1 MSVNFSLVYESNA
14 GHTYRYAEY
23 LSERLEVPAYSLDQA
38 KRKLPRGS
46 KVVFLGWIFASTVKG
61 AKKALQRFD
70 VLAVIGCGMGPTGSQ
85 LDQIRQQTGVP
96 DRIPVFSVQGG
107 MELSKLSGPY
117 KLALSMAAK
126 AAQKAGEAPGGQS
139 DEDRQMLELFQN
151 PRDCVSQHNVDL
163 LLTWLDQ
170 QLDLGLS
177 SQIPLSRSSEYRE
190 ADALRDPGALRGNE
204 AWSAPAQ
211 MLLTPMG

>member
-1 MSVNFSLVYESNA
+1 
-14 GHTYRYAEY
+14 
-23 LSERLEVPAYSLDQA
+23 
-38 KRKLPRGS
+38 
-46 KVVFLGWIFASTVKG
+46 
-61 AKKALQRFD
+61 
-70 VLAVIGCGMGPTGSQ
+70 
-85 LDQIRQQTGVP
+85 
-96 DRIPVFSVQGG
+96 

-126 AAQKAGEAPGGQS
+126 AMQKAGEAPEGQS

-177 SQIPLSRSSEYRE
+177 PQISSSRSSESRE
-190 ADALRDPGALRGNE
+190 ADALQDPEALRGDE
-204 AWSAPAQ
+204 PWSAPAQ